1 MQVKNVVAGLVF
13 IAFSMIFLTNTN
25 GLAMG
30 TASDIGPAFFPTAI
44 AIFLFVVGI
53 IITFKKTDD

>member
-1 MQVKNVVAGLVF
+1 MQVKNVVAGLMFTVF
-13 IAFSMIFLTNTN
+13 SIIFLTNTN
-25 GLAMG
+25 GLTIG

-44 AIFLFVVGI
+44 AICLFVVGI

>member
-1 MQVKNVVAGLVF
+1 MQVKNVVAGSLF

-25 GLAMG
+25 GLTMG
-30 TASDIGPAFFPTAI
+30 TASDIGPAFFPTVI
-44 AIFLFVVGI
+44 AGCLFVVGI